1 MIFTLEYLTYRHVGK
16 NLEKV
21 VMERMIIKYVTDID
35 VVTELVAM
43 TMSLSANS
51 KGYDV
56 Y

>member
-1 MIFTLEYLTYRHVGK
+1 MIFTLEYLTYGHVGK

-51 KGYDV
+51 EGYDV